1 MHEFLVH
8 SFCSRDEKAMNI
20 HVVSCVT
27 CIGMD
32 SLPSTS
38 LPTTLQASLDAEM
51 KRLQGKG
58 TGSSTKQAEVLT
70 KEEEDLLW
78 EKELLGDATPQSLW
92 SSTLRSGKEH
102 RQLRSDPCQIGLIEQ
117 PGETPCLKYV
127 DVSKN
132 RPGGIKGKR
141 I

>member
-1 MHEFLVH
+1 
-8 SFCSRDEKAMNI
+8 MNI

-32 SLPSTS
+32 SPPSTS

-78 EKELLGDATPQSLW
+78 EKELLGGSTPQSIW
-92 SSTLRSGKEH
+92 SSTMGYTSHYEVGRNTASSVLILA
-102 RQLRSDPCQIGLIEQ
+102 RQASLNSLGRGH
-117 PGETPCLKYV
+117 V
-127 DVSKN
+127 
-132 RPGGIKGKR
+132 
-141 I
+141 